1 MGRVTKFLKHQ
12 APSSS
17 SEKTTAIDF
26 DPATL
31 KTDRELAQ
39 VVRAWSKLP
48 PQVKS
53 AILTLV
59 GAKR

>member
-1 MGRVTKFLKHQ
+1 MGRVTRFLKQ
-12 APSSS
+12 NPPSTPA
-17 SEKTTAIDF
+17 EKTTAIDV
-26 DPATL
+26 DPEAV
-31 KTDRELAQ
+31 KADRELAQ
-39 VVRAWSKLP
+39 VVKAWPKLP